1 MAQEARRA
9 RARGVARRYGVAAA
23 LAALLAALALA
34 AGVALA
40 AGAATGGAGVE
51 IERAEEAPDEGAG
64 ERGEGDADERDAGEG
79 GGGSPDEGDGAA
91 EGDGEGAPGD
101 GTAPGTVVVHVVGAV
116 AAPGV
121 YALPAGARAND
132 AILAA
137 GGLSEGADTTGV
149 NLAAPLVDGE
159 KLHVPREGERA
170 SAAAGDVAG
179 DAAGGGADSTPAA
192 PVNLN
197 TAGVEELDALPGVG
211 EATARAII
219 EDRERNGPFSTP
231 EDLMRVSGIGEK
243 KFAKIEAMVCV

>member
-40 AGAATGGAGVE
+40 AGAAPGGAGVE
-51 IERAEEAPDEGAG
+51 IERAEEAPDEGAAG
-64 ERGEGDADERDAGEG
+64 ERDAAEG
-79 GGGSPDEGDGAA
+79 SGGSPDEGDGAA

-101 GTAPGTVVVHVVGAV
+101 GTAPGTVVVHVDGAV

-159 KLHVPREGERA
+159 KLHVPREGERV
-170 SAAAGDVAG
+170 SAAAGDGAG
-179 DAAGGGADSTPAA
+179 DAAGGGADSIPAA

-243 KFAKIEAMVCV
+243 KFAKLEAMVCV

>member
-51 IERAEEAPDEGAG
+51 IERAEEAPVEEAG
-64 ERGEGDADERDAGEG
+64 ERGERDAGEG
-79 GGGSPDEGDGAA
+79 SGGSPDEGDGAA

-101 GTAPGTVVVHVVGAV
+101 GAAPGTVVVHVDGAV

-179 DAAGGGADSTPAA
+179 AAAGGGADSTPAA

-243 KFAKIEAMVCV
+243 KFAKLEAMVCV

>member
-40 AGAATGGAGVE
+40 AGAAPGGAGVE
-51 IERAEEAPDEGAG
+51 IERADQAPVEEA
-64 ERGEGDADERDAGEG
+64 GEGDAGEG
-79 GGGSPDEGDGAA
+79 SGGSPDEGDGVA

-101 GTAPGTVVVHVVGAV
+101 GAAPGTVVVHVDGAV

-132 AILAA
+132 AIIAA
-137 GGLSEGADTTGV
+137 GGLSEGADTTDV

-179 DAAGGGADSTPAA
+179 DAAGGVADSTPAA

-243 KFAKIEAMVCV
+243 KFAKLEAMVCV

>member
-40 AGAATGGAGVE
+40 AGAAPDGAGVE
-51 IERAEEAPDEGAG
+51 IERAEEAPVEEAG
-64 ERGEGDADERDAGEG
+64 ERGERDAGEG
-79 GGGSPDEGDGAA
+79 SGGSPDEGDGAA

-101 GTAPGTVVVHVVGAV
+101 GTAPGTVVVHVDGAV

-132 AILAA
+132 AIIAA